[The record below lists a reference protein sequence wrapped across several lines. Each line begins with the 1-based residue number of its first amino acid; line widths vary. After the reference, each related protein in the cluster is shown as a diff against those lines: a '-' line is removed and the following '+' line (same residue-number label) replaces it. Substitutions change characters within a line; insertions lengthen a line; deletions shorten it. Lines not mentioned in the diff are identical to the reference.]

1 MIQSSYNPASLD
13 LTGTVFNYFLGSVGQ
28 PVRIIIS
35 IWHQGEELCSY
46 SNTLGMQAA
55 RPAGES
61 ERLTVVPNPVSE
73 TFKLQ
78 YAIFDGESP
87 EKVVA
92 QVRDMRGIL
101 IHEVSL
107 SRKQGYRQDH
117 LIFES
122 PVIGAE
128 NLVPGNYVAI
138 IYVDGRRRTEE
149 IVIKK

>member
-1 MIQSSYNPASLD
+1 MIRSTNNSFID

-78 YAIFDGESP
+78 YAIFDGLSP

-92 QVRDMRGIL
+92 QVRDMRGVL

-107 SRKQGYRQDH
+107 SPKQKDHQGH

-122 PVIGAE
+122 RLIAVE

-138 IYVDGRRRTEE
+138 IYVDGKRRTEE